1 MLHTR
6 LTEEYGLE
14 IPFISAGMA
23 FVAMPPLVAAVSN
36 SGGMGTLG
44 AALVPPDGLRAL
56 IQAIKSMTPRPFG
69 VNFITQFATDLHIDV
84 CIEER
89 VPVVSFFWNEPPK
102 AFISKLHTAGLK
114 AWMQVGSVAEA
125 LSAVEAGVD
134 AVIVQ
139 GSEAGGHNRSTAS
152 TLTLVPAVVDALA
165 PVSVIASGGIA
176 DGRGL
181 VAALALGAEAV
192 WVGTRMV
199 ASQEAYAHAEYK
211 QCIVA
216 ASALDTTRTTLFGPE
231 WPGQPIRVI
240 RNRIVNEWSGR
251 EVEAA
256 ANSEAGQVIGQT
268 VLGGQAVP
276 MPKFSA
282 LLPTPETT
290 GDFEEMCLIAGESA
304 GLIHEVRP
312 ANEIIAMMMNEAKQ
326 IIEQRLYGNDGTSNL
341 TRQ

>member
-44 AALVPPDGLRAL
+44 AALIPPDGLRAL
-56 IQAIKSMTPRPFG
+56 IQAIKALTSRPFC
-69 VNFITQFATDLHIDV
+69 VYFITQFATDTHIDV

-102 AFISKLHTAGLK
+102 AFISKLHTAGIK
-114 AWMQVGSVAEA
+114 AWMQVGSVQEA
-125 LSAVEAGVD
+125 LSAVDAGVD

-152 TLTLVPAVVDALA
+152 TLTLVPAVVDVLA
-165 PVSVIASGGIA
+165 SVPVIASGGIA
-176 DGRGL
+176 DGRGI

-199 ASQEAYAHAEYK
+199 ASQEAYAHDEYK
-211 QCIVA
+211 QRIVA
-216 ASALDTTRTTLFGPE
+216 TSALDTTRTTLFGPE

-240 RNRIVNEWSGR
+240 RNRVVNEWSGR
-251 EVEAA
+251 EGEAEA
-256 ANSEAGQVIGQT
+256 SSEPGQVIGQT
-268 VLGGQAVP
+268 VLGGQVAP

-282 LLPTPETT
+282 LLPTPDTT

-312 ANEIIAMMMNEAKQ
+312 ANEIIATMMHEAKH
-326 IIEQRLYGNDGTSNL
+326 IIEQRLYGNNITSN
-341 TRQ
+341 R

>member
-1 MLHTR
+1 MFHTR
-6 LTEEYGLE
+6 FTEEYGLE
-14 IPFISAGMA
+14 IPFVSAGMA

-56 IQAIKSMTPRPFG
+56 IQAIKSMTSRPFG
-69 VNFITQFATDLHIDV
+69 VNFITQFATEAHIDV

-102 AFISKLHTAGLK
+102 AFISRLHTAGLK
-114 AWMQVGSVAEA
+114 AWMQVGSVQEA
-125 LSAVEAGVD
+125 LSAGEAGVD

-165 PVSVIASGGIA
+165 SVPVIASGGIA
-176 DGRGL
+176 DGRGF
-181 VAALALGAEAV
+181 VAAIALGAEAV
-192 WVGTRMV
+192 WIGTRMV
-199 ASQEAYAHAEYK
+199 ASQEASAHVEYK
-211 QCIVA
+211 RRIVA
-216 ASALDTTRTTLFGPE
+216 ASTRDTTRTTLFGPE
-231 WPGQPIRVI
+231 WPGQPVRVI
-240 RNRIVNEWSGR
+240 RNRVVNEWSGR
-251 EVEAA
+251 EDEAEA
-256 ANSEAGQVIGQT
+256 SSEPGQTIGQT

-290 GDFEEMCLIAGESA
+290 GDFEEMCLIAGECA

-312 ANEIIAMMMNEAKQ
+312 AREIIATMVNEAMH
-326 IIEQRLYGNDGTSNL
+326 IIERRLSGNDRARN
-341 TRQ
+341 

>member
-56 IQAIKSMTPRPFG
+56 IGAIKSMTSRPFG
-69 VNFITQFATDLHIDV
+69 VNFITQFATDAHIDV
-84 CIEER
+84 CIEEN

-102 AFISKLHTAGLK
+102 GFISKLHNAGLK
-114 AWMQVGSVAEA
+114 AWMQVGSVQEA
-125 LSAVEAGVD
+125 LDAVGAGVD

-152 TLTLVPAVVDALA
+152 TLTLVPAVVDAVGSV
-165 PVSVIASGGIA
+165 PVIASGGIA
-176 DGRGL
+176 DGRGI

-199 ASQEAYAHAEYK
+199 ASEEANAHAEYK
-211 QCIVA
+211 RRIVA
-216 ASALDTTRTTLFGPE
+216 ASAIDTTRTTLFGPE
-231 WPGQPIRVI
+231 WPDQPIRVM
-240 RNRIVNEWSGR
+240 RNRVVNEWSGR
-251 EVEAA
+251 EIEAGA
-256 ANSEAGQVIGQT
+256 STEPGQVIGQT
-268 VLGGQAVP
+268 VLGGQAIP
-276 MPKFSA
+276 LHKFSA

-304 GLIHEVRP
+304 GLIHEIRP
-312 ANEIIAMMMNEAKQ
+312 AGEIIASMMQEARQ
-326 IIEQRLYGNDGTSNL
+326 ITEQRLH
-341 TRQ
+341 

>member
-1 MLHTR
+1 
-6 LTEEYGLE
+6 
-14 IPFISAGMA
+14 MA

-44 AALVPPDGLRAL
+44 AALVPPDGLRVL
-56 IQAIKSMTPRPFG
+56 IQAIKSMTSRPFG
-69 VNFITQFATDLHIDV
+69 VNFITQFATETHIDV

-102 AFISKLHTAGLK
+102 AFISKLHTAGMK
-114 AWMQVGSVAEA
+114 AWMQVGSVQEA
-125 LSAVEAGVD
+125 LRAVEAGVD

-152 TLTLVPAVVDALA
+152 TLTLVPAVVDALTSV
-165 PVSVIASGGIA
+165 PVIASGGIA
-176 DGRGL
+176 DGRGI

-199 ASQEAYAHAEYK
+199 ASQEAYAHDAYK
-211 QCIVA
+211 QRLVA
-216 ASALDTTRTTLFGPE
+216 TSSLDTTRTTLFGPE

-240 RNRIVNEWSGR
+240 RNRVVNEWSGR
-251 EVEAA
+251 EVEAEA
-256 ANSEAGQVIGQT
+256 SSERGQVIGQT
-268 VLGGQAVP
+268 VIGGQVVP
-276 MPKFSA
+276 LPKFSA

-290 GDFEEMCLIAGESA
+290 GDFEEMCLIAGESV

-312 ANEIIAMMMNEAKQ
+312 ANEIIAMMMNEATH
-326 IIEQRLYGNDGTSNL
+326 IIEQRLYGNDVPGTI
-341 TRQ
+341 TRSDEYLIN